1 MLLQRAAL
9 AVAGRA
15 AAAARNH
22 VRRQST
28 NAFGSSLPDVI
39 EKAGWEGAWQA
50 NVTPWDAGKPAPL
63 IKHLLKT
70 GQLPDGPVLV
80 PGVGSGYDAIEFAKL
95 GRRTLGL
102 DISTTAVARARRV
115 AAQDDAAQALVD
127 AGSLEFKVADLF
139 TFPVPRDI
147 SGGSGYSVVF
157 DYTLLPA
164 LPPDLWPQW
173 ASAMKRLVHPTKGEL
188 VVLLFPVGNHKGG
201 PPYALNPT
209 KISDLLAEHDFDA
222 VSLEPVPPEL
232 SHKARAG
239 REYIGRWRLSDH
251 RFPRIHFKEYQ

>member
-1 MLLQRAAL
+1 MAGKRDAVGCGQAGAPHQAPAEDGPAARRPSPRPGRGQVRALGPAA
-9 AVAGRA
+9 AVARCTRVCPLSTERNSFIGRTITA
-15 AAAARNH
+15 C
-22 VRRQST
+22 
-28 NAFGSSLPDVI
+28 
-39 EKAGWEGAWQA
+39 
-50 NVTPWDAGKPAPL
+50 
-63 IKHLLKT
+63 
-70 GQLPDGPVLV
+70 
-80 PGVGSGYDAIEFAKL
+80 SGYDAIEFAKL

-173 ASAMKRLVHPTKGEL
+173 ASAMKRLVHPTKG
-188 VVLLFPVGNHKGG
+188 
-201 PPYALNPT
+201 
-209 KISDLLAEHDFDA
+209 
-222 VSLEPVPPEL
+222 
-232 SHKARAG
+232 
-239 REYIGRWRLSDH
+239 
-251 RFPRIHFKEYQ
+251 